1 MVLRDTR
8 ATPSCPSSSCDPLR
22 IRSPPRRLLGGLGHL
37 AAFARC
43 PSASSSVRSCLFVA
57 VATRL
62 VPCDAEALC
71 GCAWRVHVLTSRPE
85 GGFLKAGSAQ
95 PLLWARV
102 ESSAQHAGGLGWQV
116 VAGGVRDRSQR
127 LMGAHCCCT
136 PTTPP
141 QGCSPRSCRDEL
153 VLPVVILY

>member
-1 MVLRDTR
+1 MLRDTR

-71 GCAWRVHVLTSRPE
+71 GCAWRVHVLTSRKCPAPAVGPGRE
-85 GGFLKAGSAQ
+85 Q
-95 PLLWARV
+95 RPARGRPGL
-102 ESSAQHAGGLGWQV
+102 AGGGGW
-116 VAGGVRDRSQR
+116 G
-127 LMGAHCCCT
+127 
-136 PTTPP
+136 P
-141 QGCSPRSCRDEL
+141 
-153 VLPVVILY
+153 